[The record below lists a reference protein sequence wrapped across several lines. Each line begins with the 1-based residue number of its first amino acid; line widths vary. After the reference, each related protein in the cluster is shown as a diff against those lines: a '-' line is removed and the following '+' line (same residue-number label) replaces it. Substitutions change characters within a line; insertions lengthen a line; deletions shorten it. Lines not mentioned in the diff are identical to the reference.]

1 MACDTRDVGVER
13 FNIVVQPSDLI
24 VAIVLVVAVG
34 QYQERLRQEAG
45 GRPLKSKIR
54 TAIDIRVID
63 R

>member
-13 FNIVVQPSDLI
+13 CNIVVQPSDLI

-34 QYQERLRQEAG
+34 QDQERLRQEAG
-45 GRPLKSKIR
+45 GRPFESKIR